1 MNPEQHARN
10 LRAHLGHDRLDFAH
24 KLINRIV
31 FRKAQKYR
39 YAGISQRLQ
48 PPRVADIGCGTG
60 YLLKKFIS
68 AGWNSVGL
76 DPFPRG
82 ESLERPLRGRVIRG
96 TVEAIGSNRFDLL
109 TAVEVIEHSGDYLL
123 LLSEMRRALVPG
135 GRIIVTVPND
145 WEFQTVTIEQGAKEP
160 KYGHLWK
167 FDAPGL
173 QRDLSA
179 LFEDV
184 GVEEIYSRWLDRR
197 SFSIIRRFPASLL
210 IKVSDWLVRR
220 RKNGAWLLAW
230 GTRAAG
236 RHEKAALLSKQSA
249 VHYLDSRS

>member
-1 MNPEQHARN
+1 MNPEQVARN
-10 LRAHLGHDRLDFAH
+10 RRAHIGIDRLDFAH
-24 KLINRIV
+24 KLINQIV
-31 FRKAQKYR
+31 FRKAQTCR
-39 YAGISQRLQ
+39 NGQIVQRIR
-48 PPRVADIGCGTG
+48 PPKVADIGCGTG
-60 YLLKKFIS
+60 YLLKKFLA
-68 AGWNSVGL
+68 AGWNCIGV

-82 ESLERPLRGRVIRG
+82 ESLQKPLRDHLIQG

-123 LLSEMRRALVPG
+123 LLNEMRRALVPG
-135 GRIIVTVPND
+135 GRIIVTVPNN
-145 WEFQTVTIEQGAKEP
+145 WEFQSVTIEHGGKEP

-167 FDAPGL
+167 FDAAGL
-173 QRDLSA
+173 QRDLAA

-197 SFSIIRRFPASLL
+197 FFPMIRRLPTSLV

-220 RKNGAWLLAW
+220 QKNGAWLLAW

-236 RHEKAALLSKQSA
+236 WQEKAALLPKPSA
-249 VHYLDSRS
+249 VHYLDPVS